1 MKILVK
7 YTLPRAFQYALFFT
21 VAAGEM
27 LSLRIMDLGSVT
39 ERIICR
45 LDSCST
51 PVISTMLQSQKS
63 SQAVVT
69 LVKNKL
75 FIEIKILY
83 LWSLLSD
90 TFLIVSYKRES
101 MSFNYLAPSLVGLW
115 LFSAPF
121 CSCAKEELSCP
132 DNCAHNR
139 QADTNQGDV
148 NIQNLHQ

>member
-7 YTLPRAFQYALFFT
+7 YTLTRASQDALFFT

-27 LSLRIMDLGSVT
+27 LSLRITDLGSVT

-51 PVISTMLQSQKS
+51 PVISTMLQRQKS
-63 SQAVVT
+63 SQPVVT

-83 LWSLLSD
+83 LHSLLSD
-90 TFLIVSYKRES
+90 TFLIVSYKGES
-101 MSFNYLAPSLVGLW
+101 MSFNYLAPSLVGL
-115 LFSAPF
+115 
-121 CSCAKEELSCP
+121 
-132 DNCAHNR
+132 
-139 QADTNQGDV
+139 
-148 NIQNLHQ
+148 